1 MNFTDTCN
9 VHPSNRAY
17 SNDGCEHSGNLRDKR
32 SHRNSVNFEEKRS
45 IQHTDRFVERVGR

>member
-9 VHPSNRAY
+9 VHPSNRAD
-17 SNDGCEHSGNLRDKR
+17 SNDSCEHSGNLRDKR

-45 IQHTDRFVERVGR
+45 MQSTPTASWSG